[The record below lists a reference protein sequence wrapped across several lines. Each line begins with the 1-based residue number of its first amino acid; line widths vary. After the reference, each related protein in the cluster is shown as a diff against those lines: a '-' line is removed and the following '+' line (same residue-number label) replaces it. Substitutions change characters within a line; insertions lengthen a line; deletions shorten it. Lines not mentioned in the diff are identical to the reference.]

1 MSGHSKWSTIK
12 RKKGATDAKRGK
24 IFSKLIKQLTSA
36 ARNGGGDP
44 DANAELRLIIDK
56 AKQANMPS
64 DNIVRAIKRGT
75 GEIEGVEYTE
85 MVYEGYGAGGVALMV
100 EVLTD
105 NKNRTAA
112 EIRHMFSKGN
122 GSLGASGCVAW
133 LFEKQGQILVDAA
146 GTTEDE
152 LLDIALEAGVDDF
165 TRDGDFFEVI
175 CDPSV
180 FEEVKKAFD
189 EAGMAY
195 ESAEVTMIPKN
206 TVKVE
211 GNQAKQV
218 LRLMEMLEDSD
229 DVQNEY
235 ANFDIDEEVME
246 EMES

>member
-12 RKKGATDAKRGK
+12 RKKGAVDAKRGK

-44 DANAELRLIIDK
+44 DANAELRLIVDK

-75 GEIEGVEYTE
+75 GEIAGVEYIE
-85 MVYEGYGAGGVALMV
+85 MLYEGYGPGGVAMMV

-152 LLDIALEAGVDDF
+152 LLDVALEAGVDDF
-165 TRDGDFFEVI
+165 TRDGDFFEVT

-180 FEEVKKAFD
+180 FEAVKKAFD

-218 LRLMEMLEDSD
+218 LRLMETLEDSE
-229 DVQNEY
+229 DVQNVY